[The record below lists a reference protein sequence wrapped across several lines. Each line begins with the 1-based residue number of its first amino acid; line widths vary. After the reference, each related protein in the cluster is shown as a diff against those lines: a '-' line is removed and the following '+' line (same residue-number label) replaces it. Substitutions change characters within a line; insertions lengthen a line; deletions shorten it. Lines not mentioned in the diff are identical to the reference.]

1 MVSWPSALILWL
13 RHRRLCCRP
22 EIVWVSFLY
31 LLQEDSRDLRVEA
44 PMESRVEEVVTAVAT
59 APAETEARGSVLGAV
74 GGEAETKALEE
85 L

>member
-13 RHRRLCCRP
+13 RHPRLCCHP

-44 PMESRVEEVVTAVAT
+44 PTESRVEEVVTATAT
-59 APAETEARGSVLGAV
+59 APAETEARGSVPGAV
-74 GGEAETKALEE
+74 EAEAETKALEE

>member
-13 RHRRLCCRP
+13 RHPRLCCRP

-31 LLQEDSRDLRVEA
+31 LLQEDSRDLRAEA

-59 APAETEARGSVLGAV
+59 APAATEARGSVLEAV
-74 GGEAETKALEE
+74 GGEAETKGLEE